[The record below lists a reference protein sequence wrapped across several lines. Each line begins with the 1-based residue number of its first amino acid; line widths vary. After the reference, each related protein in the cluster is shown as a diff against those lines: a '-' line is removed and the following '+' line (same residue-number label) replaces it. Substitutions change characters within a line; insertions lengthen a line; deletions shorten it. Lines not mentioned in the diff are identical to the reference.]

1 MRFLSPFLFNG
12 FPFKIIF
19 IFVGI
24 FPFALVFFLDA
35 LNFKDLSST
44 IRNIFILVPHFAFS
58 DALSG
63 LNQEK
68 KEGDYR
74 CFSRKKLVCSYH
86 YFSWSRPG
94 IGKNLFVMLFVGA
107 LAFTILFLT
116 EYRIFHR
123 LFHKG
128 KQLVKLSVAPA
139 EEGIVEPDVQIEKDR
154 VQKMDAAQIQFN
166 HLLFTDLTKYYG
178 KLLAV
183 NQLSLAVDRK
193 ECFGVLGTNGAGKST
208 LLKMLTGDE
217 MISFGKG
224 YVQGASLMS
233 DLPEVYRKIG
243 YCPQSDGVH
252 EDFTAQEVL
261 HQFCLMRG
269 IPKDRIA
276 GYIHRLAS
284 EFTFKAELHK
294 QVKTLSGGTRRKLSA
309 AISLIGGPSVIF
321 LDEPTTGLDPLAK
334 RMLWTAICK
343 IRDQGRTIVL
353 TSHSIEE
360 AEYLCT
366 RVAIMVNGEFKCL
379 GSSQHLKNKFSQ
391 GYIITIKGSD
401 SHIAAIK
408 DWMQDRF
415 HGARL
420 K

>member
-1 MRFLSPFLFNG
+1 M
-12 FPFKIIF
+12 
-19 IFVGI
+19 
-24 FPFALVFFLDA
+24 
-35 LNFKDLSST
+35 
-44 IRNIFILVPHFAFS
+44 LVPHFAFS

-74 CFSRKKLVCSYH
+74 CFSRKKLVCSYN
-86 YFSWSRPG
+86 YYSWSRPG
-94 IGKNLFVMLFVGA
+94 IGKNLFVMSFVGA
-107 LAFTILFLT
+107 AAFAILFLF

-139 EEGIVEPDVQIEKDR
+139 EEGIVEADVQIEKDR

-217 MISFGKG
+217 TISYGKG
-224 YVQGASLMS
+224 YVQGANLMS

-269 IPKDRIA
+269 IPKDRIE

-294 QVKTLSGGTRRKLSA
+294 QVKNLSGGTRRKLSA

-379 GSSQHLKNKFSQ
+379 G
-391 GYIITIKGSD
+391 
-401 SHIAAIK
+401 
-408 DWMQDRF
+408 
-415 HGARL
+415 
-420 K
+420 